1 MDHLRNLWAFAAVA
15 RAGSFT
21 KAAETLGL
29 STVALSR
36 SVARLEQGLQVK
48 LFIRTTRQV
57 MLTDE
62 GRRLFDRI
70 DAPFA
75 AVADAVA
82 GVQESS
88 GRVTGTVRVSSVT
101 AFGRRQVLPIL
112 GRFFERHP
120 DVDVVLNLHDGS
132 PGRSRQSYDIR
143 INWGEKPEQ
152 DKVARTLTQIPL
164 CVVASPHYLARHG
177 QPAVP
182 QDLARHACITAGFEG
197 GVLGRW
203 IFHGRNGEA
212 AGEEPVVI
220 DPVGPVVI
228 TGELEAVLDAAV
240 AGLGIAV
247 VAADLATEA
256 LNDGRLQRILTEFE
270 VIARGQT
277 YSQVILQHPL
287 RSLMSPA
294 VQALVDFL
302 LEHLVDEPPAS

>member
-1 MDHLRNLWAFAAVA
+1 MDHLRNLWAFTAVA

-21 KAAETLGL
+21 QAAETLGL

-48 LFIRTTRQV
+48 LFVRTTRQV

-70 DAPFA
+70 DVPFT

-82 GVQESS
+82 GVHQSR
-88 GRVTGTVRVSSVT
+88 GRITGTVRVSSVT
-101 AFGRRQVLPIL
+101 AFGRHRVLPVL
-112 GRFFERHP
+112 GPFFERHP
-120 DVDVVLNLHDGS
+120 DVNVVLNLHDGT

-143 INWGEKPEQ
+143 INWGEKPEL
-152 DKVARTLTQIPL
+152 DKVAHTLTTIPL
-164 CVVASPHYLARHG
+164 CAVASPRYLARHG
-177 QPAVP
+177 QPASP
-182 QDLARHACITAGFEG
+182 PDLTRHACITAGFEG

-203 IFHGRNGEA
+203 IFRSRSAQA
-212 AGEEPVVI
+212 ADEEPTIV

-228 TGELEAVLDAAV
+228 TGELEAVLDAAI

-247 VAADLATEA
+247 VAQDHATEA
-256 LNDGRLQRILTEFE
+256 LNEGRLHRVLAEFD
-270 VIARGQT
+270 VIGRGQA

-287 RSLMSPA
+287 RGLMSPA
-294 VQALVDFL
+294 IQALVDFL
-302 LEHLVDEPPAS
+302 LEHLVDNPSAR